1 MHAADDGHTL
11 SVKQEELCSQN
22 QWDFSNLNALFLNC
36 TLKPTPELSHTEG
49 LTRIAITIMEKA
61 GVRTESLR
69 PEDYELAPGV
79 YPDMR
84 ERGAERDDWPAIY
97 KEVKKADILV
107 LGSPI
112 WLGEKSSVCTKVVE
126 RLYSSSPPSCTNPS

>member
-69 PEDYELAPGV
+69 PVDYELAPGV

-97 KEVKKADILV
+97 KKVKKADILV